1 MPSVF
6 FSLPFLRGT
15 PTWEPRFDQGQP
27 LSLSLL
33 GLCVGGDTH
42 VLSHFV
48 FVFFQLLNYDFL
60 LSWLEYDFK

>member
-6 FSLPFLRGT
+6 FSLSFLRGT
-15 PTWEPRFDQGQP
+15 LTWEPRFDRGQP

-42 VLSHFV
+42 VLSLCFLGVILV
-48 FVFFQLLNYDFL
+48 FIFFF
-60 LSWLEYDFK
+60 EV